1 MNFPDYNEVFIKGLN
16 NAFNRSLISHEEDFL
31 KYIKNKEDIENFYV
45 LILSVHAEWLSEAYE
60 RMKKVYN
67 SKHVNTAEGIDLDT
81 LGDLVGIPRSIGTR
95 SYIDMLFQLNYP
107 VDKDVTIPS
116 GTLVLSKDGVNYTTS
131 KTVSIPAGWD
141 EVIAPAYSTTL
152 GTGSNI
158 SSDTLTQISSNSNL
172 KNSGITVRN
181 DYSSSGGQKAMT
193 DDEYREYL
201 KNWTVIQEKG
211 TERAYEEYFRNCD
224 GLDGYKIVPKWDG
237 AGTIKIILDLNGN
250 SGEDLINTI
259 YHELQENT
267 ALYDEDIYLCTATK
281 TQINITCSVNV
292 DYDNVNPYSDSYKE
306 TLKEKIIKLIKI
318 YVDGGV
324 WNGEYYKGMNI
335 GEDFIPYK
343 LGVFLDNKIP
353 ELKNITFNY
362 PDKPI
367 VVDDEMIASTGEINI
382 VME

>member
-250 SGEDLINTI
+250 SGEDLMNKI

>member
-16 NAFNRSLISHEEDFL
+16 NAFNQSLISHEEDFL

-250 SGEDLINTI
+250 SGEDLMNKI